1 MSSDSNYP
9 APPRFPRTAEEKES
23 HIGAE
28 LRSQAVF
35 REWLRSMAT
44 DAEAALAAAMSYR
57 EMSPSGRDQW
67 LTSLQGDLRD
77 LDIPKVAVYAP
88 LLAVEQDP
96 ARRQLLE
103 QLAAEDGDPGPSKAG
118 RRALVSNRPDG
129 ERTYVMVSPL
139 YLNFVQVLACGV
151 QGGQF
156 VWVRHDPIL
165 SEQSAP
171 APGDIMAGRRL
182 ESAPF
187 NQALDELASA
197 VLSHQ
202 RMGLALPEAVYM
214 LSDLLGGV
222 GP

>member
-67 LTSLQGDLRD
+67 LSSLQGDLRD

-96 ARRQLLE
+96 ARRQ
-103 QLAAEDGDPGPSKAG
+103 
-118 RRALVSNRPDG
+118 
-129 ERTYVMVSPL
+129 
-139 YLNFVQVLACGV
+139 
-151 QGGQF
+151 
-156 VWVRHDPIL
+156 
-165 SEQSAP
+165 
-171 APGDIMAGRRL
+171 
-182 ESAPF
+182 
-187 NQALDELASA
+187 
-197 VLSHQ
+197 
-202 RMGLALPEAVYM
+202 
-214 LSDLLGGV
+214 
-222 GP
+222 